1 MRLEKLQDY
10 LKQKGWKYSYAEAD
24 GCGSVDWEYR
34 GLTYHV
40 WEFPEDGAESNVKNV
55 GRMED
60 YTGNYEADI
69 LNIIKS
75 WG

>member
-1 MRLEKLQDY
+1 MRLEKLQKY
-10 LKQKGWKYSYAEAD
+10 LRGKGWKYSYAEED
-24 GCGSVDWEYR
+24 GCGSVDWEHR

-55 GRMED
+55 GKMED
-60 YTGNYEADI
+60 YTGDYEEQI
-69 LNIIKS
+69 IGIIKE